1 MNNLILAGGI
11 LALFPLI
18 SWLLQFYLS
27 KSKKELHLFKKHLPT
42 YFMDWVFVPFNLFW
56 VYTITFNI
64 EKFAILG
71 LVSIIINYIGSKY
84 YIKKHREEKRPVHL
98 FNIEDGKSS
107 TAGHIHSV
115 FSMVQMFLIFTFI
128 LDSTLDI
135 FTYINI
141 GLLFLFLLPAL
152 FASKKIHGR
161 VSMPD
166 LGLFLIGVLI
176 LVLKL
181 VLTNL

>member
-98 FNIEDGKSS
+98 FNINNGKSS
-107 TAGHIHSV
+107 TAGRIHSV

-128 LDSTLDI
+128 LDSTLNI

-166 LGLFLIGVLI
+166 FTIFFIGVIILI
-176 LVLKL
+176 LKL
-181 VLTNL
+181 LITS